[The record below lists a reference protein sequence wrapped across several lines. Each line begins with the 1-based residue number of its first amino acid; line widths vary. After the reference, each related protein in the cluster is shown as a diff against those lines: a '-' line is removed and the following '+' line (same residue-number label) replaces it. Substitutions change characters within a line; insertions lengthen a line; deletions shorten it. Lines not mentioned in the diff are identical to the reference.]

1 MVQIKNGRVGKIHI
15 KLSMSLN
22 ECMGIAIRAIR
33 ADKGF
38 RQSDIADALGVGSS
52 QANKFETGASV
63 LSFVQVYTVAK
74 YLDIKVQ
81 DIIDLAELIYTESNG
96 G

>member
-1 MVQIKNGRVGKIHI
+1 MFFVPIPKKI
-15 KLSMSLN
+15 
-22 ECMGIAIRAIR
+22 
-33 ADKGF
+33 
-38 RQSDIADALGVGSS
+38 
-52 QANKFETGASV
+52 
-63 LSFVQVYTVAK
+63 AK

>member
-1 MVQIKNGRVGKIHI
+1 M
-15 KLSMSLN
+15 
-22 ECMGIAIRAIR
+22 
-33 ADKGF
+33 
-38 RQSDIADALGVGSS
+38 
-52 QANKFETGASV
+52 FEFFIV
-63 LSFVQVYTVAK
+63 VDTVAK